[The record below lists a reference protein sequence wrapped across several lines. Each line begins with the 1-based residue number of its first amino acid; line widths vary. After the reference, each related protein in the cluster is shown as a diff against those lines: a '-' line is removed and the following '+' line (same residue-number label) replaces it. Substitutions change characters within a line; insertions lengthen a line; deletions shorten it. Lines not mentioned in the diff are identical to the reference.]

1 MATIAESLYDWI
13 RIANEARERVDLP
26 VGIIEEAIATLQSA
40 FGDTYLVGLLP
51 ADQDHS
57 KRIVTARDD
66 RPLAYWLSGPGLDA
80 SVIQIVETAVVI
92 QSFLGD
98 SCLPK
103 KIERIKNDTFWPT
116 FYELAMAFRVKRS
129 LRGAGSLALAPEIE
143 ENNGDFIVNIDR
155 GRLLCECAR
164 VSRTPF
170 SEEGIRVT
178 QDIFDYVAEKIRT
191 YTRPCCVKIRVDA
204 ELKRADFN
212 MILQLL
218 KRTLERHER
227 SGEVSIV
234 SSQQGVEVQVE
245 PLTEQ
250 TEKIPFRMIN
260 GNLVGVTGSEWVH
273 AHSIGGVAEKSSVEI
288 SEMFRA
294 GIEYDYRERGRVFIK
309 YAPPVKTED
318 PYARLTDKIH
328 DKVSQTKIAPGTR
341 TAKFLWIDSPYD
353 LRTLDHEML
362 QRLAVKEMS
371 RSTHTLGVAI
381 THREGNPHFRHHY
394 SVLGVL
400 NRNGL
405 PDFPNFA
412 ATLEALR
419 EREISTD
426 PITGWK
432 YQRTWE
438 EAQVRSE
445 REIRRLEELRRI
457 NIEGYR
463 EGENRS

>member
-13 RIANEARERVDLP
+13 RIANEARERIDLP
-26 VGIIEEAIATLQSA
+26 VGTIEEAIATLQSA
-40 FGDTYLVGLLP
+40 FGDMYLGSLIP
-51 ADQDHS
+51 SDQDHS

-66 RPLAYWLSGPGLDA
+66 RPLAYWLSGPGLDS
-80 SVIQIVETAVVI
+80 SVVQLVETAVVI
-92 QSFLGD
+92 RSFLSD
-98 SCLPK
+98 PCLPK

-129 LRGAGSLALAPEIE
+129 LHGAGSLALAPEIK
-143 ENNGDFIVNIDR
+143 ENNGDFTVDIDG

-164 VSRTPF
+164 ISRTPF
-170 SEEGIRVT
+170 AEEGIRIT
-178 QDIFDYVAEKIRT
+178 QDIFDYVAGKIRT
-191 YTRPCCVKIRVDA
+191 YARRCCVKIRVNA

-227 SGEVSIV
+227 TGEVSVV
-234 SSQQGVEVQVE
+234 SSQQLIEVQVE

-250 TEKIPFRMIN
+250 TEKVPFRVVD
-260 GNLVGVTGSEWVH
+260 GNLIDVTGSEWVH
-273 AHSIGGVAEKSSVEI
+273 AQSIGGVAGKSSAEV

-294 GIEYDYRERGRVFIK
+294 GVEYDYRERGRVFIK
-309 YAPPVKTED
+309 YAPPRKAED
-318 PYARLTDKIH
+318 PYERLTDKIH

-341 TAKFLWIDSPYD
+341 TAKFLWIESPYD
-353 LRTLDHEML
+353 LRTLDHGVL
-362 QRLAVKEMS
+362 QQLAVMEMS

-381 THREGNPHFRHHY
+381 THRKGNPHFRHCY

-405 PDFPNFA
+405 PDFPDFA
-412 ATLEALR
+412 ATLETLR
-419 EREISTD
+419 DKEINTD
-426 PITGWK
+426 PITGWR

-445 REIRRLEELRRI
+445 REIRQLEELRKI

-463 EGENRS
+463 EAEK

>member
-13 RIANEARERVDLP
+13 RIANEARERIDLP
-26 VGIIEEAIATLQSA
+26 VGTIEEAIATLQSA
-40 FGDTYLVGLLP
+40 FGDTYLGSLIP
-51 ADQDHS
+51 SDQDHS

-66 RPLAYWLSGPGLDA
+66 RPLAYWLSGPGLDS
-80 SVIQIVETAVVI
+80 SVVQLVETAVI
-92 QSFLGD
+92 IRSFLSD
-98 SCLPK
+98 PCLPK

-129 LRGAGSLALAPEIE
+129 LHGAGSLALAPEIE
-143 ENNGDFIVNIDR
+143 KNNGDFIVDIDG

-164 VSRTPF
+164 ISRTPF
-170 SEEGIRVT
+170 AEEGTRVT
-178 QDIFDYVAEKIRT
+178 QDVFDYVAEKIRT
-191 YTRPCCVKIRVDA
+191 YARPCCVKIRVNA
-204 ELKRADFN
+204 ELQRADFN

-227 SGEVSIV
+227 TGEVSVV
-234 SSQQGVEVQVE
+234 SSQQGIEVQVE

-250 TEKIPFRMIN
+250 TEKIPFRVVDGDLID
-260 GNLVGVTGSEWVH
+260 VTGSEWVH
-273 AHSIGGVAEKSSVEI
+273 AHSIGGVAGKSSAEV

-294 GIEYDYRERGRVFIK
+294 GVEYDYRERGRVFIK
-309 YAPPVKTED
+309 YAPTGKAED
-318 PYARLTDKIH
+318 PYARLADKIH

-341 TAKFLWIDSPYD
+341 TAKFLWIESPYD
-353 LRTLDHEML
+353 LRTLDHEVL

-381 THREGNPHFRHHY
+381 THREGNPHFRHYY

-405 PDFPNFA
+405 PDFPYFA

-419 EREISTD
+419 EKEISTD
-426 PITGWK
+426 PITGWR
-432 YQRTWE
+432 YQRAWE
-438 EAQVRSE
+438 EAQMRSE
-445 REIRRLEELRRI
+445 REIRQLEELRRI

-463 EGENRS
+463 EAEK

>member
-1 MATIAESLYDWI
+1 MATLGESLYEWI
-13 RIANEARERVDLP
+13 CVANEARERIDLP
-26 VGIIEEAIATLQSA
+26 VGTIEEAIATLQSA
-40 FGDTYLVGLLP
+40 FGDAYLGSLIP
-51 ADQDHS
+51 SDQDHS

-66 RPLAYWLSGPGLDA
+66 RPMAYWLSGPGLDS
-80 SVIQIVETAVVI
+80 SVVQLVETAVVI
-92 QSFLGD
+92 RSFLSD
-98 SCLPK
+98 PCLPK
-103 KIERIKNDTFWPT
+103 KIERIKSDTFWPT

-129 LRGAGSLALAPEIE
+129 LRGAGSLTLAPEIE
-143 ENNGDFIVNIDR
+143 ENSGDFIVDIDR

-170 SEEGIRVT
+170 AEEGIRVT
-178 QDIFDYVAEKIRT
+178 QDIFDYVAEKIRA
-191 YTRPCCVKIRVDA
+191 YARPCCVKIRVNGD
-204 ELKRADFN
+204 LKRADFN
-212 MILQLL
+212 TILQLL

-227 SGEVSIV
+227 TGEVSLV
-234 SSQQGVEVQVE
+234 SSQQGIEVQVE

-250 TEKIPFRMIN
+250 TEKIPFRLID
-260 GNLVGVTGSEWVH
+260 GNLVDVTGSEWVH
-273 AHSIGGVAEKSSVEI
+273 AHSIGGIAGRSSAEV

-294 GIEYDYRERGRVFIK
+294 GVKYDYRERGRVFIK
-309 YAPPVKTED
+309 YASPRKPED
-318 PYARLTDKIH
+318 PYARLTGKIH

-353 LRTLDHEML
+353 LRTLDHDVL

-405 PDFPNFA
+405 PDFPDFA

-419 EREISTD
+419 EKEISTD
-426 PITGWK
+426 PITGLR

-438 EAQVRSE
+438 AAQVRSE
-445 REIRRLEELRRI
+445 REIRQLEELRRI
-457 NIEGYR
+457 NIERYR
-463 EGENRS
+463 EDEN